1 MTTTSHLA
9 LVDAGSRRHGRSLH
23 DPSVDLVGASRPS
36 AVRALLARS
45 ITMTALELER
55 RLRTRLR
62 KPSTSV
68 RLESQLRQQR
78 QVDHLRKA
86 RRQAELPLSSHGLRL
101 F

>member
-1 MTTTSHLA
+1 VTTTSHLA
-9 LVDAGSRRHGRSLH
+9 LVDTDRRRGAST
-23 DPSVDLVGASRPS
+23 DPSIDLVGATRPS

-68 RLESQLRQQR
+68 RLESQLHQQR

-86 RRQAELPLSSHGLRL
+86 RRQAELPLSPHSLRM

>member
-1 MTTTSHLA
+1 VTSTSHLA
-9 LVDAGSRRHGRSLH
+9 LVDTDRRRGATH
-23 DPSVDLVGASRPS
+23 DPSIDLLGASRPS

-62 KPSTSV
+62 KPSTTV
-68 RLESQLRQQR
+68 RLDSLLRQQR

-86 RRQAELPLSSHGLRL
+86 RQQAELPLSPHTLRM